1 MVHKAAIEHIV
12 RSIPGA
18 VNNHYAKGAARIV
31 IEGRAPDVIVRD
43 SDGRIKEVY
52 EVETIRKNSLKKKKC
67 LKRIL
72 VIALADDDWE
82 EIRLLTDN
90 GKQIMERMTL
100 GHQELEDLERRIRIQ
115 RGRLKGYNKR
125 IGRRLSEARE
135 KKRVENGWGGLV

>member
-12 RSIPGA
+12 RTIPGA
-18 VNNHYAKGAARIV
+18 INNHYEPGARRIT
-31 IEGRAPDVIVRD
+31 IDGRVPDVVVKG

-52 EVETIRKNSLKKKKC
+52 EVETIQKSRLKKKIG

-72 VIALADDDWE
+72 VIALQDDDWE

-100 GHQELEDLERRIRIQ
+100 GYRELEDLDQRVKVQRR
-115 RGRLKGYNKR
+115 RLKGYNKR
-125 IGRRLSEARE
+125 IGRKLALARE
-135 KKRVENGWGGLV
+135 KKRVDDGWD